1 MNIISYILIIISIIF
16 IIIGI
21 LFFYK
26 SKQLTIVNNKKQ
38 EEYNEKLRQEK
49 DQYTQDIQRQINEQE
64 KLYQQYEEKKA
75 QLKGEYSNY
84 ITQLQK
90 QTEQNLNNIT
100 QAKDNYFTCLE
111 QEYQKIEQDYD
122 KKIITLEQE
131 KEKVNNQINDLKKQL
146 SAGVEAQLRKQEQ
159 QDKMEFYKLSISSEI
174 LQEIKILE
182 EVKSRL
188 KYPIILN
195 KLIWSTYFQK
205 QANDLCN
212 RVIGTQTTSGI
223 YKITNTKTE
232 QAYIGQSVDIA
243 ARFKQHIKCGLGI
256 DASSTNK
263 LYNAMQNYGVWNFT
277 FEVIEKCTK
286 TELNNK
292 EKFWIEMF
300 QTDKFGY
307 NVTKGGS

>member
-1 MNIISYILIIISIIF
+1 M
-16 IIIGI
+16 
-21 LFFYK
+21 
-26 SKQLTIVNNKKQ
+26 
-38 EEYNEKLRQEK
+38 
-49 DQYTQDIQRQINEQE
+49 
-64 KLYQQYEEKKA
+64 
-75 QLKGEYSNY
+75 
-84 ITQLQK
+84 
-90 QTEQNLNNIT
+90 
-100 QAKDNYFTCLE
+100 

-212 RVIGTQTTSGI
+212 RVIGTQITSGI
-223 YKITNTKTE
+223 YKITNTTTD

-263 LYNAMQNYGVWNFT
+263 LYNAMQRDGVWNFT